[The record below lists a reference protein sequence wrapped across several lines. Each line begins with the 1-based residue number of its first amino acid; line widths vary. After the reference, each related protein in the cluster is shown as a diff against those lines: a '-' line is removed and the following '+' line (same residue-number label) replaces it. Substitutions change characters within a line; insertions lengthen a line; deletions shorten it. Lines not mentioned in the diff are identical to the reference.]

1 MFYMPKTSLFDA
13 EEGVLSKNAVITAE
27 GQALVATA
35 DGLKPSEGVAGEK
48 FAGFACQRVSA
59 APFLED
65 FYVRVEELTVA
76 TAGSLVLQREPLS
89 AAVVGLYDLDAG
101 AAVTGTTTVSGK
113 TISNENLTAGMNVR
127 VTYRY
132 GLSVVEAKSIMGDLQ
147 PGGPSGALVGQIGLI
162 SRGVVFTNWLDPAV
176 DWSQATGIKLAANG
190 MITDQNGTGVAI
202 DGYVLAD
209 GKPSAMY
216 PFLGIKFSAA

>member
-13 EEGVLSKNAVITAE
+13 EEGVLSKNAAITAE

-35 DGLKPSEGVAGEK
+35 DGLKPSEGTAGEI

-59 APFLED
+59 TPFLED
-65 FYVRVEELTVA
+65 YYVRVEELTVA

-89 AAVVGLYDLDAG
+89 QDVVGLYNLDTG
-101 AAVTGTTTVSGK
+101 AAVEGDVTVSGK
-113 TISNENLTAGMNVR
+113 TISCDALTEGMNVR

-132 GLSVVEAKSIMGDLQ
+132 AMSVVEAKSIMGDLQ
-147 PGGPSGALVGQIGLI
+147 PGGPSGAMVGQIGFI
-162 SRGVVFTNWLDPAV
+162 SRGVVFTNWFDPAV
-176 DWSQATGIKLAANG
+176 DWTKATGIKLAANG
-190 MITDQNGTGVAI
+190 MITDQNGSGVAI
-202 DGYVLAD
+202 KAYVLAD
-209 GKPSAMY
+209 GIPSAMY

>member
-13 EEGVLSKNAVITAE
+13 EEGVLSKNAAITAE

-35 DGLKPSEGVAGEK
+35 DGLKPSEGTEGEM

-59 APFLED
+59 TPFLED
-65 FYVRVEELTVA
+65 YYVRVEELTVA

-89 AAVVGLYDLDAG
+89 NEVVGLFDLDKG
-101 AAVTGTTTVSGK
+101 AAVEGETTVSGK
-113 TISNENLTAGMNVR
+113 TISNANLTEGMNVR

-132 GLSVVEAKSIMGDLQ
+132 AMSVVEAKSIMGDLQ
-147 PGGPSGALVGQIGLI
+147 PGGPSGAMVGQIGFI
-162 SRGVVFTNWLDPAV
+162 SRGVVFTNWFDPAV
-176 DWSQATGIKLAANG
+176 DWTKATAIKLAANG
-190 MITDQNGTGVAI
+190 MITDQSGEGEAI
-202 DGYVLAD
+202 KGYVLAD
-209 GKPSAMY
+209 GIPSAMY

>member
-13 EEGVLSKNAVITAE
+13 EEGVLSKNAAITAE

-35 DGLKPSEGVAGEK
+35 DGLKPAEGTTGEI

-59 APFLED
+59 TPFLED

-76 TAGSLVLQREPLS
+76 TTGSLVLQREPLS
-89 AAVVGLYDLDAG
+89 QEVVGLFNLDTG
-101 AAVTGTTTVSGK
+101 AAVTGDVTVSGK
-113 TISNENLTAGMNVR
+113 TVSCAALTEGMNVR

-132 GLSVVEAKSIMGDLQ
+132 AMSVVEAKSIMGDLQ
-147 PGGPSGALVGQIGLI
+147 PGGPSGAMVGQIGFI
-162 SRGVVFTNWLDPAV
+162 SRGVVYTNWFDPAV
-176 DWSQATGIKLAANG
+176 DWSKATEIKLAANG
-190 MITDQNGTGVAI
+190 MITDQTGSGVAI
-202 DGYVLAD
+202 KGYVLAD
-209 GKPSAMY
+209 GIPSAMY